1 MSNPFKPSAGTGN
14 AGKLAFRGPPVLPRS
29 GGPRVPIEA
38 LEVPPSRLPI
48 PPPRPAPMPAPSTQ
62 PAPRPMP
69 QPQVQPKTQQ
79 QTDAP
84 PMTRTQTR
92 EKEEVC
98 KSDDQDCL
106 ECPPEQGMMAIA
118 NDGKGHTM
126 SDLSA
131 RYQHWVT
138 NFPYP
143 HEWLWSGTWWDGFD
157 KSRCTLLEAKANYAF
172 MFMPI
177 LNTPKLWFES
187 AVEKEL
193 IENAFRHAEK
203 AVPAPPVKIE
213 WHFLQRVVY
222 EYCSAIYQ
230 EAGKENLFAF
240 WNPMPGGEDA
250 REYEKIRK
258 EEQRETDEYYRTRP
272 DLMA

>member
-1 MSNPFKPSAGTGN
+1 
-14 AGKLAFRGPPVLPRS
+14 
-29 GGPRVPIEA
+29 
-38 LEVPPSRLPI
+38 
-48 PPPRPAPMPAPSTQ
+48 
-62 PAPRPMP
+62 
-69 QPQVQPKTQQ
+69 
-79 QTDAP
+79 
-84 PMTRTQTR
+84 
-92 EKEEVC
+92 
-98 KSDDQDCL
+98 
-106 ECPPEQGMMAIA
+106 
-118 NDGKGHTM
+118 M

-187 AVEKEL
+187 AVEKDL

-203 AVPAPPVKIE
+203 AVPAPPVKVE

-222 EYCSAIYQ
+222 EYCSAVYQ
-230 EAGKENLFAF
+230 EAGEKNLLAF
-240 WNPMPGGEDA
+240 WNPMPGGKDA

-258 EEQRETDEYYRTRP
+258 EEQREMDEYYLFHP

>member
-1 MSNPFKPSAGTGN
+1 
-14 AGKLAFRGPPVLPRS
+14 
-29 GGPRVPIEA
+29 
-38 LEVPPSRLPI
+38 
-48 PPPRPAPMPAPSTQ
+48 MPAPSTR
-62 PAPRPMP
+62 PAPKPMP

-118 NDGKGHTM
+118 NDGKGHSM

-172 MFMPI
+172 MFIPI
-177 LNTPKLWFES
+177 LNEPRLWSGIEEKL
-187 AVEKEL
+187 L
-193 IENAFRHAEK
+193 IPAKNQSKK
-203 AVPAPPVKIE
+203 AQPTPPVWVE
-213 WHFLQRVVY
+213 WHFLQKNVY
-222 EYCSAIYQ
+222 EYCTEQFMELGLVNI
-230 EAGKENLFAF
+230 KTF
-240 WNPMPGGEDA
+240 WNPMPGSKDHQ
-250 REYEKIRK
+250 EYEELRQ
-258 EEQRETDEYYRTRP
+258 EEEKQWNEYIKNNP
-272 DLMA
+272 DLIA